1 MSKFLKYLTYFVF
14 DPSRANSHLG
24 PDVMDLKDVDVIVHL
39 RDRIY
44 KKHKILHDN
53 DISELELYRKPDDLK
68 KRGEGELLDR
78 AMASITEKAPIDDDE
93 EVSDVFGQDLG
104 KGQVHLVVKIRPNS
118 TFRKRPRSPSGD
130 DESSRLKKIL
140 KRAPSSL
147 SSPSTFKDVAQ
158 DVVYINRPF
167 DYHTIPIELLQPQ
180 FGQFKD
186 DCAAPSTAWAQ
197 ELLQRL
203 TTTACAWY
211 DNETSRRS
219 AIFDA
224 LNKSG
229 IYMAPETISNTEL
242 KTDGNWK
249 VVIMPPA
256 IRECKNDLGSG
267 SALFEAVG
275 YYAQFLNN
283 ALVYESRFPCVLMI
297 DLGPF
302 IGFYGCLWT
311 GKNIHVE
318 PLTPMHDLT
327 VHWTDETSRNAIAS
341 SLDAFKRTIQRIEK
355 YYESFPRSP
364 ATATVR
370 TFPYPTSYKDET
382 GHDIDFTYQS
392 RFDEKLVFVAV
403 TARSPEE
410 KLCIKFTRRYSEE
423 AHRILAN
430 LEHAPRLRRVLL
442 LPGNW
447 FMVVMD
453 FSQYLRLSDIAGFS
467 NDQKKLVKSKIKDA
481 VHILH
486 NNNIVHGD
494 IREINV
500 LVDPKTLS
508 IHMIDFDWAGTY
520 QKVRYPERVNT
531 KSVRRPNGVS
541 GGELITKDH
550 DMEMVDLLFC
560 VPSFCF
566 SAA

>member
-1 MSKFLKYLTYFVF
+1 MSKSLKYLTYFVF

-53 DISELELYRKPDDLK
+53 DISELELYRVSQYALLSDDLLCLPKKPDDLK
-68 KRGEGELLDR
+68 KRGERELLDR
-78 AMASITEKAPIDDDE
+78 AMASITEKAPIDADE
-93 EVSDVFGQDLG
+93 EVSNVFGQDLG
-104 KGQVHLVVKIRPNS
+104 KAQVHLVVKIRLNS
-118 TFRKRPRSPSGD
+118 TFRKRPRSSSGD
-130 DESSRLKKIL
+130 DESSRLKKIFEG
-140 KRAPSSL
+140 PSSL
-147 SSPSTFKDVAQ
+147 FSPSTFKDVAQ

-219 AIFDA
+219 AIFDD

-229 IYMAPETISNTEL
+229 IYMAPETISNTEF

-256 IRECKNDLGSG
+256 IRECKNDLGAG

-275 YYAQFLNN
+275 CYAQFLNN

-318 PLTPMHDLT
+318 PLTPMHDLM

-341 SLDAFKRTIQRIEK
+341 SLDAFKRTIERIEK

-364 ATATVR
+364 VTATVR

-382 GHDIDFTYQS
+382 GQDIDFTYQS
-392 RFDEKLVFVAV
+392 RFGEKLVFVAV

-430 LEHAPRLRRVLL
+430 LEHAPRLRQVVL

-447 FMVVMD
+447 FMVVMK

-467 NDQKKLVKSKIKDA
+467 NDQKKT
-481 VHILH
+481 
-486 NNNIVHGD
+486 
-494 IREINV
+494 REV
-500 LVDPKTLS
+500 
-508 IHMIDFDWAGTY
+508 
-520 QKVRYPERVNT
+520 
-531 KSVRRPNGVS
+531 
-541 GGELITKDH
+541 
-550 DMEMVDLLFC
+550 
-560 VPSFCF
+560 
-566 SAA
+566 